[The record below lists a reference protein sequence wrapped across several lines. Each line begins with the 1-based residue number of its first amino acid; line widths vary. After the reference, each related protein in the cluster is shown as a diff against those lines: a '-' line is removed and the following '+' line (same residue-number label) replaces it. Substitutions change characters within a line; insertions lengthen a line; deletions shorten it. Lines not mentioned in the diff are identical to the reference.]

1 METSRGY
8 LVAGQA
14 RICHA
19 LPCLALPLQAR
30 PGQAQHARPSMPG
43 ASGLLEV
50 STGVLVRMVML
61 CCRGQQDR
69 TWLDW
74 LKGTR

>member
-1 METSRGY
+1 M
-8 LVAGQA
+8 
-14 RICHA
+14 
-19 LPCLALPLQAR
+19 PCLALPCRSR
-30 PGQAQHARPSMPG
+30 PGQARPSMPG